1 MICYTCLLYK
11 LLKISLFIGPKRPRG
26 KSSICHINWLARAG
40 RSILVTKFRADV
52 LVPLSH
58 SAAHNRVSIERGTEF
73 GNKKNSTFCDL
84 YKITAQNN
92 YIRITLVK
100 KEALG
105 TFFIL
110 YLSQLIS
117 FHCLTC
123 CQKLYN
129 KTVNEF

>member
-1 MICYTCLLYK
+1 MT
-11 LLKISLFIGPKRPRG
+11 SLQN
-26 KSSICHINWLARAG
+26 CHINCLARAG

-58 SAAHNRVSIERGTEF
+58 SACPSKEVHNLG
-73 GNKKNSTFCDL
+73 TFCDIC
-84 YKITAQNN
+84 KITAHAGLI
-92 YIRITLVK
+92 YIRNTPLWLK

-117 FHCLTC
+117 FHCLTF
-123 CQKLYN
+123 CQKLYII
-129 KTVNEF
+129 KQLMTFEALDMM